1 MAITALV
8 RPLVLAPP
16 RGRLRAGA
24 RWVLIALLVA
34 AGVGVGYL
42 RGHQQ
47 PPSPSTAVEAGEPPL
62 RRQLDE
68 ALASLRIAQAHG
80 GELERQIDALQAR
93 LQAAQEEL
101 SFLRQAREA
110 QRPSSRR

>member
-24 RWVLIALLVA
+24 RWVLITLLVA

-42 RGHQQ
+42 RGQQQ
-47 PPSPSTAVEAGEPPL
+47 PPPPAISVDADDPL

-110 QRPSSRR
+110 QRPPSRR